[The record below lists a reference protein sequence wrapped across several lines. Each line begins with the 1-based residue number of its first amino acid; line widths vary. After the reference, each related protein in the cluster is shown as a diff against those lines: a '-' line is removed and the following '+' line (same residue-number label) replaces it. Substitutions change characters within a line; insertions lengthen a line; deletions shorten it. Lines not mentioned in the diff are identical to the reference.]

1 MLLYDRGGMNKK
13 EAKKVLHET
22 LGTYYDK
29 GEELLFS
36 CPVCNHHKNKFS
48 VNLDKNAYKCWVC
61 DYRGRNIR
69 RLIRRFGTHTQLAS
83 WNQLSDETDLQRFN
97 NLFMDDGVCE
107 GKVKTQLP
115 SEFLSLTVNPMPA
128 TGARA
133 IKYLQARGITKSD
146 ILKWKIGFCFE
157 GEYRNRI
164 VIPSFDDDGDCSY
177 FIARSYTGDSYK
189 YKNPRASKNIVFN
202 ELFIDWNS
210 DLVLVEGVF
219 DALVAGNAVPIL
231 GSTLRSGSELLRKI
245 VWNDTPIY
253 VALDPDAADKER
265 RIIKMLL
272 EYDIELYKID
282 VSGYEDVGS
291 MPKPVFEERK
301 NNASFIDRDNYLL
314 LDLLS
319 AV

>member
-1 MLLYDRGGMNKK
+1 
-13 EAKKVLHET
+13 V
-22 LGTYYDK
+22 
-29 GEELLFS
+29 
-36 CPVCNHHKNKFS
+36 
-48 VNLDKNAYKCWVC
+48 DKNVYKCWIC
-61 DYRGRNIR
+61 DYRGRNVR
-69 RLIRRFGTHTQLAS
+69 RVVRRFGTY
-83 WNQLSDETDLQRFN
+83 NQLQTWDQLSGVSDLERFN
-97 NLFMDDGVCE
+97 ELFTEGVDKE
-107 GKVKTQLP
+107 DFAKTTIP
-115 SEFLSLTVNPMPA
+115 IPEEFVTLTQSQTPA
-128 TGARA
+128 TGTYAM
-133 IKYLQARGITKSD
+133 KYLMNRGISKAD
-146 ILKWKIGFCFE
+146 ILKWKIGYCFS
-157 GEYRNRI
+157 GEYKNRI
-164 VIPSFDDDGDCSY
+164 VIPSFDEDGDCNY
-177 FIARSYTGDSYK
+177 FIARSYSGDSFK
-189 YKNPRASKNIVFN
+189 YKNPKASKDIVFN

-231 GSTLRSGSELLRKI
+231 GSTLREGSKLLRKI